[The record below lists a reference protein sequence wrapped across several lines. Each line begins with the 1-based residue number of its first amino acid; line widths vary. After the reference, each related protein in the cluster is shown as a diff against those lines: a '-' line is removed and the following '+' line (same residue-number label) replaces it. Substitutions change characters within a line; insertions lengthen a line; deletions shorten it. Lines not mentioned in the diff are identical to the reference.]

1 MLLCVVVHCSFQDNK
16 IWKSKTIII
25 YEYHKHAKALYCTQ
39 TLRQVIC
46 TRVLRLILAASV
58 YADLTILCGVT
69 KGLSQRKRTRQASKN
84 FWKKEKQASKNLAPE
99 TLCFLLSNLCEE
111 QKKGCHQK
119 FIAFFL
125 SN

>member
-1 MLLCVVVHCSFQDNK
+1 ML
-16 IWKSKTIII
+16 
-25 YEYHKHAKALYCTQ
+25 
-39 TLRQVIC
+39 RPVIC

-69 KGLSQRKRTRQASKN
+69 KGLSQRGKLLKILHQ
-84 FWKKEKQASKNLAPE
+84 KQLLF
-99 TLCFLLSNLCEE
+99 TLNLCEE
-111 QKKGCHQK
+111 KKKGCHQK

>member
-1 MLLCVVVHCSFQDNK
+1 MKTKHESMLLCVVVHCRFQYNK

-25 YEYHKHAKALYCTQ
+25 NEYQKHAKALYCTQ

-46 TRVLRLILAASV
+46 TRVLRLILAASI

-69 KGLSQRKRTRQASKN
+69 KGLSQRGKLLKIWHQKLIAFYFQIYLKSK
-84 FWKKEKQASKNLAPE
+84 
-99 TLCFLLSNLCEE
+99 
-111 QKKGCHQK
+111 KKGSHQK
-119 FIAFFL
+119 FIVFFL